1 MKNNFVNKLFIA
13 TMLLVVVS
21 CTKLDEGPLLYDKV
35 TGDKFGG
42 TDLELSA
49 AVGAAY
55 SNLRNVG
62 GNGNLFALNGV
73 STDEIVVPTRG
84 PDWGDGG
91 HWVRLKRHQ
100 WKADD
105 PMPGGAWGFCYGG
118 VSTCNRLIAT
128 LQGINS
134 PSAAKYI
141 AELKVLRAL
150 YYYWLLDWFGN
161 VPLSIDFKNVDPPKN
176 ATQAQVYAFI
186 ESELTTNGAL
196 LAKPAS
202 VPDVAS
208 YGRVNYYAAQAI
220 LAKLYLN
227 AKTYTGTEQNA
238 KALAAANTII
248 NAGVYKLSPTY
259 AENFIQNN
267 AGAKETILGVPFDR
281 IKLGGFNVHMMTL
294 SYLNQT
300 TYNINAQ
307 PWNGF
312 ASTSEFYN
320 SYIDPALNP
329 GPTGTV
335 VGLDPKGT
343 PTAGTDDKRMRN
355 NFLVGPQ
362 FSSAGERLVDNGAE
376 PADPDGKPFTF
387 TPYVNELEPNAWRQS
402 GARLAKWQFV
412 LGMTSE
418 LDNDFAIFRYTDI
431 LLVKAEATA
440 RIAGNWSDP
449 AALAIVNQI
458 RTTHGGVAE
467 WTSMTA
473 DQFLAERGR
482 ELAFEGWRRQDLI
495 RFGSFQ
501 AKRLFQDEGAAT
513 KNLYPIPATQLNANK
528 NLTQNPGY

>member
-1 MKNNFVNKLFIA
+1 M
-13 TMLLVVVS
+13 VS
-21 CTKLDEGPLLYDKV
+21 
-35 TGDKFGG
+35 
-42 TDLELSA
+42 
-49 AVGAAY
+49 
-55 SNLRNVG
+55 
-62 GNGNLFALNGV
+62 
-73 STDEIVVPTRG
+73 
-84 PDWGDGG
+84 
-91 HWVRLKRHQ
+91 
-100 WKADD
+100 
-105 PMPGGAWGFCYGG
+105 
-118 VSTCNRLIAT
+118 
-128 LQGINS
+128 
-134 PSAAKYI
+134 
-141 AELKVLRAL
+141 
-150 YYYWLLDWFGN
+150 
-161 VPLSIDFKNVDPPKN
+161 
-176 ATQAQVYAFI
+176 
-186 ESELTTNGAL
+186 
-196 LAKPAS
+196 
-202 VPDVAS
+202 
-208 YGRVNYYAAQAI
+208 
-220 LAKLYLN
+220 
-227 AKTYTGTEQNA
+227 
-238 KALAAANTII
+238 
-248 NAGVYKLSPTY
+248 
-259 AENFIQNN
+259 
-267 AGAKETILGVPFDR
+267 
-281 IKLGGFNVHMMTL
+281 
-294 SYLNQT
+294 

-513 KNLYPIPATQLNANK
+513 RNLYPIPATQLNANK